1 MCRRGLQDRRTKPE
15 LFLLADDNVE
25 KTERL
30 EQAESKASQAMLTQR
45 EKEIELEAL
54 QKYFKSTEVELHRL
68 VTLSCLV
75 QCVVEKSEINS

>member
-1 MCRRGLQDRRTKPE
+1 MQDRRTKPE

-30 EQAESKASQAMLTQR
+30 EQAESKVSQAMLTQR

-75 QCVVEKSEINS
+75 QYVVEKSEINS

>member
-1 MCRRGLQDRRTKPE
+1 MQDRRTKPE

-75 QCVVEKSEINS
+75 QYVVEKSEINS

>member
-1 MCRRGLQDRRTKPE
+1 M
-15 LFLLADDNVE
+15 E

-54 QKYFKSTEVELHRL
+54 QKYFKSTEVELHRWVIL
-68 VTLSCLV
+68 LGHESFK
-75 QCVVEKSEINS
+75 CVLEKSEINS

>member
-1 MCRRGLQDRRTKPE
+1 MIWRGLQDLRTKPG

-25 KTERL
+25 KIERL

-54 QKYFKSTEVELHRL
+54 QKYFKSSEVELHRW

-75 QCVVEKSEINS
+75 QCVVEKSAINS

>member
-1 MCRRGLQDRRTKPE
+1 MCWRGLQDRRTKPE

-30 EQAESKASQAMLTQR
+30 EQAESKVSQAMLTQR

-75 QCVVEKSEINS
+75 QYVVEKSEINS